1 MKTEFFANSEAPIE
15 LKLFKIQKI
24 WHLLSKKPTIWAV
37 FSQTLGQILKNP
49 NKTQRINEKTQ
60 GFYEKTQGNF
70 AKTQLSANSELV
82 RNAEFRPKKSLVNI
96 FWFIS
101 CTRKKS
107 CDLL

>member
-1 MKTEFFANSEAPIE
+1 M

-37 FSQTLGQILKNP
+37 FSQKLGEILKNP

-60 GFYEKTQGNF
+60 GFYEKTQGNL

-82 RNAEFRPKKSLVNI
+82 RNAEFCPKKSLATPI
-96 FWFIS
+96 ILSFE
-101 CTRKKS
+101 KS
-107 CDLL
+107 KNTFAPCIGPSFYQV

>member
-1 MKTEFFANSEAPIE
+1 M

-37 FSQTLGQILKNP
+37 YSQKLGEILKNP
-49 NKTQRINEKTQ
+49 SKTQRINEKTQ

-82 RNAEFRPKKSLVNI
+82 RNAEFCPKKPGLAQ
-96 FWFIS
+96 
-101 CTRKKS
+101 
-107 CDLL
+107 